1 MTKTS
6 YYYKVVLLF
15 ASPWLF
21 ANHAHAQIETSIEQ
35 VISSSFKMVLYP
47 TPLKL
52 DTSATEKVVKIIMNQ
67 LLVSSSSSIAFPR
80 FDAIELLIKGVK
92 FEQHYELE
100 KNLTSGSINSF
111 IPQHVPASILEFRI
125 TVGLH
130 MQDKTPTLPSQ
141 FAVDHLVVR
150 TFSQPSTK
158 FDFID
163 LITLT
168 MDPLLVEVEDIDI
181 AIILVE
187 GSLNE
192 NAVGERASSLSNI
205 DVVLIIVSSLILV
218 GVFYILIIHCREE
231 GYEDI
236 VEQGSFKWKNT
247 IPVTVDDNGTIPVT
261 FDDNGVEETDIIGLN
276 DTEKCQ
282 ISLGKMLQVKGNII
296 EAGSLESSVDS
307 QSQIVLSV
315 INESPVMSFASC
327 STSSRDSTSTSSSSS
342 SSSACISSTE
352 KCRNGS
358 NEVSIVE
365 MADRSK
371 DSESMET
378 KSYHGSKAFTST
390 TSTTKGN
397 LASKLLSLPRSD
409 TYTRRLKGNAIHSSS
424 ASAPII
430 GRWKNES
437 IFVRKSIRSTHSTAS
452 PGSLKL
458 NSKQMSTGLI
468 PLQSFLKNQL
478 VVNDFMILKTTG
490 EFHNSW
496 LQSKIKALEDV
507 EEGSVDDVFQ
517 IDVQQNGD
525 ALDENETKSS
535 ALLTPVSEWM
545 KLIRVVNSA
554 SETQSSVENSSIEP
568 RSFHARESC
577 SLDLS
582 LEDSL
587 AKSMVDPEVN

>member
-1 MTKTS
+1 MMKTS

-21 ANHAHAQIETSIEQ
+21 PNHAHAQIETSIEQ

-67 LLVSSSSSIAFPR
+67 LLISSSSSIAFPR
-80 FDAIELLIKGVK
+80 FDAIELLIKGVE

-111 IPQHVPASILEFRI
+111 TPQDVPASILEFKI

-130 MQDKTPTLPSQ
+130 MQDKTSTPPSQ

-150 TFSQPSTK
+150 AFSQPSTK
-158 FDFID
+158 FVFIE

-181 AIILVE
+181 DIILVQE
-187 GSLNE
+187 SSNE
-192 NAVGERASSLSNI
+192 TVVGGRASSLSNI
-205 DVVLIIVSSLILV
+205 DIVLIIVSSLILV
-218 GVFYILIIHCREE
+218 GVFYIFIIHCREE
-231 GYEDI
+231 GYEGI

-247 IPVTVDDNGTIPVT
+247 IPVTIDDNRTIPVT
-261 FDDNGVEETDIIGLN
+261 VDDNGVEETDNIGST
-276 DTEKCQ
+276 DAEKCQ

-327 STSSRDSTSTSSSSS
+327 SSSSRDSTSTSSSTS
-342 SSSACISSTE
+342 SSSACISSAE
-352 KCRNGS
+352 KCRDGS

-378 KSYHGSKAFTST
+378 KSYHDSKVFN
-390 TSTTKGN
+390 TTKKDN
-397 LASKLLSLPRSD
+397 LSSKLLSLPRSD
-409 TYTRRLKGNAIHSSS
+409 TYTRRLKANAIHSSS

-437 IFVRKSIRSTHSTAS
+437 IFVKKSIRSTHSTAS
-452 PGSLKL
+452 PDCLKL
-458 NSKQMSTGLI
+458 NSKQKTTGLI

-478 VVNDFMILKTTG
+478 VVNDFMMLKTTG

-525 ALDENETKSS
+525 ALDESESKNS
-535 ALLTPVSEWM
+535 ASPTPVSEWM

>member
-1 MTKTS
+1 MMKTS

-21 ANHAHAQIETSIEQ
+21 PNHAHAQIETSIEQ

-67 LLVSSSSSIAFPR
+67 LLISSSSSIAFPR
-80 FDAIELLIKGVK
+80 FDAIELLIKGVE
-92 FEQHYELE
+92 FEQHYDLE

-111 IPQHVPASILEFRI
+111 TPQDVPASILEFKI

-130 MQDKTPTLPSQ
+130 MQDKTSTPPSK

-150 TFSQPSTK
+150 AFSQPSTK
-158 FDFID
+158 FVFIE

-181 AIILVE
+181 DIILVQE
-187 GSLNE
+187 SSNE
-192 NAVGERASSLSNI
+192 TVVGERASSLSNI
-205 DVVLIIVSSLILV
+205 DIVLIIVSSLILV
-218 GVFYILIIHCREE
+218 GVFYIFIIHCREE
-231 GYEDI
+231 GYEGI
-236 VEQGSFKWKNT
+236 VEQDSFKWKNT
-247 IPVTVDDNGTIPVT
+247 IPVTIDDNRTILVT
-261 FDDNGVEETDIIGLN
+261 VDDNGVEETDNIGST
-276 DTEKCQ
+276 DAEKCQ

-327 STSSRDSTSTSSSSS
+327 SSSSRDSTSTSSSTS

-352 KCRNGS
+352 KCRDGS

-378 KSYHGSKAFTST
+378 KSYHDSKVFT
-390 TSTTKGN
+390 TTKKDN
-397 LASKLLSLPRSD
+397 LSSKLLGLPRSD
-409 TYTRRLKGNAIHSSS
+409 TYTRRLKANAIHSSS

-437 IFVRKSIRSTHSTAS
+437 IFVKKSIRSTHSTAS
-452 PGSLKL
+452 PNCLKL
-458 NSKQMSTGLI
+458 NSNQKTTGLI

-478 VVNDFMILKTTG
+478 VVNDFMMLKTTG

-496 LQSKIKALEDV
+496 LQSKIKALEDI

-525 ALDENETKSS
+525 ALDESESKKNS
-535 ALLTPVSEWM
+535 ASPTPVSEWM